1 MPLSLNTESLNT
13 ESAFLGSDFSKL
25 LKFLT
30 WNSLKNSNFWKVT
43 FKFLWEIRS
52 LRHVKLVFL
61 AVHPWLKSTHLI
73 ENFISLLR
81 EFGFLHFCSDLFF
94 QDKSG
99 YGLYAVPDLDV
110 LSDRSRFHWWR
121 GYSPYDVDHSD
132 QGWPLPAKDSLKNVK
147 KTRKKVLLL

>member
-1 MPLSLNTESLNT
+1 M
-13 ESAFLGSDFSKL
+13 KL
-25 LKFLT
+25 LEEFQFL
-30 WNSLKNSNFWKVT
+30 KGYFQ
-43 FKFLWEIRS
+43 IS
-52 LRHVKLVFL
+52 LRDKIFETCTTRFL